1 MTKHSANWRNTVIS
15 PRNDH
20 SYSHDHQPFFTYALG
35 PYVNPVKNTSFSTVS
50 LPALLYSLGCSEVR
64 KDMLY
69 RGLFPQKRWNDQGN
83 VREIT
88 LHEAGL
94 DEQVARLFSSQIQLE
109 QAIKSCI
116 QLGLVV
122 LGTLG
127 DDSPAYSLSDQ
138 SRHQISQ
145 SFKREELN
153 LLGLMFMAH
162 IYPRD
167 QTLEPS

>member
-1 MTKHSANWRNTVIS
+1 
-15 PRNDH
+15 
-20 SYSHDHQPFFTYALG
+20 
-35 PYVNPVKNTSFSTVS
+35 
-50 LPALLYSLGCSEVR
+50 
-64 KDMLY
+64 MLY